1 MSKSKTKIQWCIFLI
16 SILSILGY
24 NTQDVLAKVAK
35 DNSYDGIWK
44 DGLKSLPS
52 GINIRATLDLDASI
66 LFIETTTQRSDI
78 TIRVS
83 QGSEVVYE
91 QTVPAAEAKNIT
103 INLDE
108 LSNGSYSLDLTNQ
121 WGDYLHGDFDIQK

>member
-1 MSKSKTKIQWCIFLI
+1 MVESKMNSKWCVFLI
-16 SILSILGY
+16 FVLFFLGY
-24 NTQDVLAKVAK
+24 NTQDALANKWSAAWE
-35 DNSYDGIWK
+35 DGA
-44 DGLKSLPS
+44 KSLPT
-52 GINIRATLDLDASI
+52 GINIRATLDASM

-78 TIRVS
+78 TIRVF

-103 INLDE
+103 VNLDE

>member
-1 MSKSKTKIQWCIFLI
+1 MNSKWCVFLI
-16 SILSILGY
+16 FVLFFLGY
-24 NTQDVLAKVAK
+24 NTQDALANKW
-35 DNSYDGIWK
+35 DGGWAE
-44 DGLKSLPS
+44 GAKSLPT
-52 GINIRATLDLDASI
+52 GINIRATLDASM

-78 TIRVS
+78 TIRVF

-103 INLDE
+103 VNLDE

>member
-1 MSKSKTKIQWCIFLI
+1 MRKSKTKIQWCIFLI

-44 DGLKSLPS
+44 DGARTLPS
-52 GINIRATLDLDASI
+52 GINIRATLDASM

-91 QTVPAAEAKNIT
+91 QTIPAAEAKNIA

-121 WGDYLHGDFDIQK
+121 WGDYLHGAFDIQK